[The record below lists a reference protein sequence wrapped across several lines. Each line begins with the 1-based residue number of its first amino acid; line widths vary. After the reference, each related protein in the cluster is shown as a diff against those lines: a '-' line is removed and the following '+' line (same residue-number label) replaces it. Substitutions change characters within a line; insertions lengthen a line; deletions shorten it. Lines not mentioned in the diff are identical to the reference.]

1 MAPIVYGIPNCDTV
15 KKARAWL
22 AGHSVEYVFHDFK
35 KEGVPPAHLD
45 RWIAELGWEKLVNR
59 KGTTWRKLDAKTQA
73 TVTDVASA
81 RRLMLE
87 NVSVIRR
94 PIVEWGKPVT
104 AGFDADQ
111 WALLA
116 RRG

>member
-1 MAPIVYGIPNCDTV
+1 
-15 KKARAWL
+15 
-22 AGHSVEYVFHDFK
+22 
-35 KEGVPPAHLD
+35 
-45 RWIAELGWEKLVNR
+45 
-59 KGTTWRKLDAKTQA
+59 
-73 TVTDVASA
+73 
-81 RRLMLE
+81 LMLE